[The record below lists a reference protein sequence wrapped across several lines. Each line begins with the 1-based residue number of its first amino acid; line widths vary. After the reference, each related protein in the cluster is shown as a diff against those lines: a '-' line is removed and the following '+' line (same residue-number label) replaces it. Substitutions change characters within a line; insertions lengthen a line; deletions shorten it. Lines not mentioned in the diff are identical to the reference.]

1 VTPVKEIT
9 NTDLVILAMMIAG
22 GGTDFCDIEDIAVA
36 AYRLSPQRFGW
47 RTKPFPSDKLVVQAI
62 ADLERT
68 HKNRLTLRGAD
79 KVATRMLTA
88 DGRKAALTI
97 AERVATMAFA
107 DADAVIKHFRSP
119 DGTSRTT
126 PAEKRRVQADLTELH
141 RHKTFQKWSDDEG
154 SLARTE
160 RWELLDALTCLPDA
174 SDRTIQ
180 DQIEQMTLQAEK
192 WGDQDV
198 LDFLAAT
205 KEVVFD
211 MSRGEGGRR

>member
-1 VTPVKEIT
+1 MTTSKEIT

-22 GGTDFCDIEDIAVA
+22 GGTDFCDIENIAVA

-47 RTKPFPSDKLVVQAI
+47 RTKSFPSDKLVVQAI

-88 DGRKAALTI
+88 DGRKAALAI
-97 AERVATMAFA
+97 AERVAEMPFL
-107 DADAVIKHFRSP
+107 DADAVIRHFRSA
-119 DGTSRTT
+119 DGDSRTT
-126 PAEKRRVQADLTELH
+126 PADKRRVQSDLTELH
-141 RHKTFQKWSDDEG
+141 RHKIFQRWSDDGG
-154 SLARTE
+154 SLAGSE

-180 DQIEQMTLQAEK
+180 NQIEQMTVQAEK
-192 WGDQDV
+192 WSDKDV

-205 KEVVFD
+205 KEVLFD
-211 MSRGEGGRR
+211 KSRGEGIGR

>member
-1 VTPVKEIT
+1 VTPAKEIT
-9 NTDLVILAMMIAG
+9 NTDLVILAVMIAG

-68 HKNRLTLRGAD
+68 HKDRLTLRGAD

-88 DGRKAALTI
+88 EGRKAALAI
-97 AERVATMAFA
+97 AEHVAEMPFG
-107 DADAVIKHFRSP
+107 DADAVIKHFQSA
-119 DGTSRTT
+119 DGASRTT
-126 PAEKRRVQADLTELH
+126 PADKRRVQSDLTELH
-141 RHKTFQKWSDDEG
+141 RHKIFQKWSDDEG
-154 SLARTE
+154 SLATTE

-180 DQIEQMTLQAEK
+180 DQIEQMTVQAEK
-192 WGDQDV
+192 WGDEDV

-205 KEVVFD
+205 KQVLSD
-211 MSRGEGGRR
+211 TGRSGGGSR

>member
-1 VTPVKEIT
+1 VTSPKEIS
-9 NTDLVILAMMIAG
+9 NTDLVVLATMIAG

-47 RTKPFPSDKLVVQAI
+47 RTKSFPSDKLVVQAI
-62 ADLERT
+62 ADLERH

-88 DGRKAALTI
+88 EGRKAAIAI
-97 AERVATMAFA
+97 AERVAEMPFA
-107 DADAVIKHFRSP
+107 DADAVIKHFHSA
-119 DGTSRTT
+119 DGASRTT
-126 PAEKRRVQADLTELH
+126 PAEKRRVQSDLTELH
-141 RHKTFQKWSDDEG
+141 RHRVFQKWSDEEG
-154 SLARTE
+154 SLAQAE

-180 DQIEQMTLQAEK
+180 DQIEQMVVQAEK

-205 KEVVFD
+205 KKVLFSEA
-211 MSRGEGGRR
+211 RGVGGGR